1 MAFGCLNVQLD
12 LRMLSSD
19 EPSNTDVDELL
30 ESWINATAPEAPE
43 AAAGLG
49 STALSPAHA
58 PPRVSGLL
66 QGASLRDINP
76 PLTSAANA
84 GARLTN
90 HPGATEAAKASS
102 QVIGPSTNLDPE
114 QELKAKRGKHTVDG
128 VPDSAPR
135 NSEVNRRA
143 QKKFRAKQKVCL
155 ALSCQHTSVTNA
167 QVFCVLAY

>member
-1 MAFGCLNVQLD
+1 
-12 LRMLSSD
+12 MLSSD
-19 EPSNTDVDELL
+19 EPNNTDVDELL
-30 ESWINATAPEAPE
+30 ASWINATAPEAPE
-43 AAAGLG
+43 ASAGFG
-49 STALSPAHA
+49 STALSPA

-84 GARLTN
+84 GARFIH
-90 HPGATEAAKASS
+90 HPGATDAAKASS

-114 QELKAKRGKHTVDG
+114 QELKAKRGKHKVDG
-128 VPDSAPR
+128 VPESAPR

-155 ALSCQHTSVTNA
+155 ALDCQHTSVTNVQA
-167 QVFCVLAY
+167 FCVLAC